1 MINQELRTP
10 LQRYQSDIEKNR
22 IIPDPVQAAVVN
34 RVQTLYDDLAASTS
48 VGRFKRLFMRFS
60 TRRGRPVT
68 GLYLWGSVGSGKT
81 YIVDMLYDC
90 LPFERKLRVHFHRY
104 MQWVHAEL
112 KQLADVEVPLRLVA
126 DKLARDTSVICFDEF
141 HVSDITDAMLLG
153 GLLRELFA
161 RGVTLVATSN
171 EHPDRLY
178 WGGLQRERF
187 LPAIELVKR
196 HTSVVSLDTRIDYRL
211 RYLDQARTYHHPLDA
226 GSRERLAQGFAK
238 IASESAETDTSIDLE
253 GRELKVKRLA
263 SGVVWFEFIELCDGP
278 RGVADYIEI
287 ARQFQTVFVEGI
299 PQMDDMDN
307 DRARRFITMV
317 DEFYDRNVK
326 LIVTAQVPARE
337 LYTGKRLAR
346 EYERTASRLTEM
358 QSHEYLGRAHL
369 PD

>member
-1 MINQELRTP
+1 M
-10 LQRYQSDIEKNR
+10 
-22 IIPDPVQAAVVN
+22 PDPAQSPVVN
-34 RVQTLYDDLAASTS
+34 RIQALYDDLTAAASGNRLKRVLSLFSARRRQS
-48 VGRFKRLFMRFS
+48 V
-60 TRRGRPVT
+60 RGI
-68 GLYLWGSVGSGKT
+68 YLWGSVGSGKT

-90 LPFERKLRVHFHRY
+90 LPFEHKLRVHFHRY

-112 KQLADVEVPLRLVA
+112 KQLADVEAPLRLVA
-126 DKLARDTSVICFDEF
+126 DKLARDTTVICFDEF
-141 HVSDITDAMLLG
+141 HVSDITDAMLLD
-153 GLLRELFA
+153 GLLRELFR

-187 LPAIELVKR
+187 LPAIELIKR
-196 HTSVVSLDTRIDYRL
+196 HNSVLGLDTAVDYRL
-211 RYLDQARTYHHPLDA
+211 RYLDQASTYHHPLDA
-226 GSRERLAQGFAK
+226 GSSEGLAQSFAR
-238 IASESAETDTSIDLE
+238 ITSATAEADTAIEIE

-263 SGVVWFEFIELCDGP
+263 SGVAWFDFVELCDGP

-299 PQMDDMDN
+299 PQMEDMDN
-307 DRARRFITMV
+307 DRAKRFITMV

-326 LIVTAQVPARE
+326 LVVSAQVTAQD

-346 EYERTASRLTEM
+346 EFRRTASRLTEM
-358 QSHEYLGRAHL
+358 QSHDYLGRPHL

>member
-1 MINQELRTP
+1 MTP
-10 LQRYQSDIEKNR
+10 LQRYRSDIDRGR
-22 IIPDPVQAAVVN
+22 IMPDPAQSRVVDRIQA
-34 RVQTLYDDLAASTS
+34 LYDDLTAETS
-48 VGRFKRLFMRFS
+48 GNPLKQVLSLFSGR
-60 TRRGRPVT
+60 RRQSVT
-68 GLYLWGSVGSGKT
+68 GIYLWGSVGSGKT
-81 YIVDMLYDC
+81 YIADMLYDC
-90 LPFERKLRVHFHRY
+90 LPVEDKLRVHFHRY

-112 KQLADVEVPLRLVA
+112 KQLADVEAPLGLVA
-126 DKLARDTSVICFDEF
+126 DKLARDTTVICFDEF

-153 GLLRELFA
+153 GLLRELFR
-161 RGVTLVATSN
+161 RGVILVATSN

-187 LPAIELVKR
+187 LPAIELIKR
-196 HTSVVSLDTRIDYRL
+196 HNTVVSLDTAVDYRL

-226 GSRERLAQGFAK
+226 GSHEGLAQSFAK
-238 IASESAETDTSIDLE
+238 MTSETAEADTGIEIE

-263 SGVVWFEFIELCDGP
+263 SGVVWFDFTELCDGP

-299 PQMDDMDN
+299 PQLEDMDN
-307 DRARRFITMV
+307 DRAKRFIVMV

-326 LIVTAQVPARE
+326 LIVSAQAPAQE

-346 EYERTASRLTEM
+346 EFRRTASRLTEM
-358 QSHEYLGRAHL
+358 QSHDYLGRPHL

>member
-1 MINQELRTP
+1 MTP
-10 LQRYQSDIEKNR
+10 LQRYQSDIEKGR
-22 IIPDPVQAAVVN
+22 IMPDPAQSPVVN
-34 RVQTLYDDLAASTS
+34 RIQALYDELTAEASGSRLKRILSLFSAQSRQS
-48 VGRFKRLFMRFS
+48 VLGI
-60 TRRGRPVT
+60 
-68 GLYLWGSVGSGKT
+68 YLWGSVGSGKT

-104 MQWVHAEL
+104 MQWVHSEL
-112 KQLADVEVPLRLVA
+112 KQLSNVEAPLGLVA
-126 DKLARDTSVICFDEF
+126 DKLAGNATIICFDEF

-153 GLLRELFA
+153 GLLRELFR

-187 LPAIELVKR
+187 LPAIELIKQ
-196 HTSVVSLDTRIDYRL
+196 HTSVINLDTGTDYRL
-211 RYLDQARTYHHPLDA
+211 RYLDQARTYHYPLGAD
-226 GSRERLAQGFAK
+226 SRQRLAESFTK
-238 IASESAETDTSIDLE
+238 IASDTTEADTSVEME
-253 GRELKVKRLA
+253 GRKLKVKRLA
-263 SGVVWFEFIELCDGP
+263 SGVAWFDFNDLCGGP

-326 LIVTAQVPARE
+326 LIVTAQVRAQE
-337 LYTGKRLAR
+337 LYIGKRLAR
-346 EYERTASRLTEM
+346 EYKRTASRLTEM

-369 PD
+369 PG